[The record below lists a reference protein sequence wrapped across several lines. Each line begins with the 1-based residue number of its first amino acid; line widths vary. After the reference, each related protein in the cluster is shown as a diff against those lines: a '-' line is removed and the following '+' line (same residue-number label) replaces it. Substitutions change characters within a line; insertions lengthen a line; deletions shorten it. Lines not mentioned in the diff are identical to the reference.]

1 LYWVGALFFN
11 APGDATQFTTLLG
24 TISLED
30 EKIEK
35 QKTKRSKVI
44 VSETCC
50 KLFGVRASKFINV

>member
-1 LYWVGALFFN
+1 M
-11 APGDATQFTTLLG
+11 
-24 TISLED
+24 IKEKKELED